1 MNLNTMKNRLL
12 FLGPPGAGKGTQAS
26 LICKDQSLLHL
37 STGDLLREEV
47 SAGTKLGQEAEL
59 IMNKGELVSDEIV
72 LSMVEKKLTKHSE
85 GWLLDGFP
93 RNLAQAGLLEYLL
106 EKISQPIQKVIFI
119 QIDDET
125 LTLRM
130 LSRGRKDDNE
140 EIIRR
145 RLKVYR
151 EQTSPL
157 VNHYKNLGLLKS
169 IDGCGNIEDVKNR
182 IKEELS

>member
-1 MNLNTMKNRLL
+1 MNNRLL

-26 LICKDQSLLHL
+26 LICKDQALLHL

-47 SAGTKLGQEAEL
+47 SSGTKLGQEAES

-72 LSMVEKKLTKHSE
+72 LSIVEKKLAQFSQ

-93 RNLAQAGLLEYLL
+93 RNLPQAGLLDNLL
-106 EKISQPIQKVIFI
+106 KKISQPIQKVIFLE
-119 QIDDET
+119 IDDET

-130 LSRGRKDDNE
+130 LSRGRKDDSE

-151 EQTSPL
+151 DQTSPL
-157 VNHYKNLGLLKS
+157 VDHYKNLGLLKS